1 MIEPATEGRNERV
14 GAAAGKRVVRAA
26 RAMERQE
33 RG

>member
-14 GAAAGKRVVRAA
+14 GAAADKRVARAMD
-26 RAMERQE
+26 AMERQE